1 MNSELRLRFLK
12 LLINVPLRLLDRV
25 LPDVADAEYPQ
36 TQMLLR
42 TYTKMLKAYRLD
54 CVQGTFGVKPD
65 GNFEL
70 LLRVS
75 MKLLGRVAEDDRY
88 YRAWLGLAFLL
99 AYEEVKCLDLS
110 AEQLLELIRKQWLTD
125 LRFLSPVHV
134 EAYKDEFVKWALC
147 DYLGNLARMDLES
160 TGKQEGGW
168 HEEERIQVRV

>member
-1 MNSELRLRFLK
+1 MNRELRLRFLK
-12 LLINVPLRLLDRV
+12 LLVNVPLRLLDRF
-25 LPDVADAEYPQ
+25 LPDVSEAEFPQ

-42 TYTKMLKAYRLD
+42 AYAKMLKTYRLE
-54 CVQGTFGVKPD
+54 CMQGTFGVKPD
-65 GNFEL
+65 GNFERV
-70 LLRVS
+70 LRVS
-75 MKLLGRVAEDDRY
+75 IKLLGRVAEDDRY

-134 EAYKDEFVKWALC
+134 EAYKDEFVEWALC